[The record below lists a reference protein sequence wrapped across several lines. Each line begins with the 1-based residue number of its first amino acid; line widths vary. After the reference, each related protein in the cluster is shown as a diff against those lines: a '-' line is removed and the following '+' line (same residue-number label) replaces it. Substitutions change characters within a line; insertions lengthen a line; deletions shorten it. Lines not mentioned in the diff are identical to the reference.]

1 MRLLPPRKRKDQQNQ
16 DGMNERPLP
25 KSEEEIQHEKDK
37 AKLVDMLEVHN
48 VDLIVVA
55 ANSLEARNLKMTLKS
70 IAEKQK
76 NKQFDQDEPNSN
88 KVPEVSKEAFVIWG
102 STEIPKLFAL
112 SHNSQKMHKNT
123 QQMLKQAISLARF
136 E

>member
-1 MRLLPPRKRKDQQNQ
+1 
-16 DGMNERPLP
+16 MNERPLP

-37 AKLVDMLEVHN
+37 EKLVGMLEAHN

-112 SHNSQKMHKNT
+112 SHNS
-123 QQMLKQAISLARF
+123 
-136 E
+136 